1 MAASN
6 PDDKG
11 SVKDLEESFKKLGK
25 PIEEILDA
33 IGNMYDEAD
42 KLNNAFL
49 QGRTR
54 LDEMN
59 DAVSRAASG
68 VIRLGGD
75 ISDVSRTMIGIAD
88 GARRNVLATEEQVS
102 KLYAASELLGTG
114 AESLV
119 DSFAK
124 VGYETSQIGPNLEN
138 SIDYVQS
145 VGLNAKTV
153 MKDVTANMELMNRFN
168 FSDGVQGLT
177 KMAAQASMLRFDMN
191 RTAEF
196 ADRVMSPEG
205 AIEAAAGF
213 QRLGISVGNLVDPFA
228 LMNDSINDPGAL
240 QDSIIKATKQYTEF
254 DEKTKSFKINPQG
267 ILTLKEMATVTGISA
282 KELAKTALAAAD
294 LDKRI
299 SAISPSLNFDKPE
312 DKELL
317 ANMATMVDG
326 EYVVQLKNDKTGEV
340 DRIKLG
346 EITNDELKAL
356 RKQQDEKP
364 KTLEDIQTSQLDVLK
379 NIEASLKGNV
389 AKGTYG
395 IAGSSVIRGNVLGA
409 DRITRAVTGAVD
421 KNVPESAEI
430 TKSVNDGI
438 GKMVEV
444 FTQKETGKIS
454 SADFATK
461 IAKLEDEI
469 KGKASSYGEKGIEAL
484 KDILEESN
492 KKVTG
497 SSAIEKEFKKYT
509 SEILTGVGRTSDTTS
524 KTSAISGT
532 QKSEPLS
539 RNAFFGKGSTSSM
552 PTDTKTKTTNVNSQV
567 DFGGTITIKVDAPP
581 GISEQQFKTF
591 FESDEFKRK
600 IYEYYNQK
608 AKELETR

>member
-1 MAASN
+1 MATAN

-11 SVKDLEESFKKLGK
+11 SAKDLAESFKKLGQ

-75 ISDVSRTMIGIAD
+75 ISSVSRTMIEIAD
-88 GARRNVLATEEQVS
+88 GARRNVIATEEQVS
-102 KLYAASELLGTG
+102 KLYAASTILGTG
-114 AESLV
+114 ADSLV
-119 DSFAK
+119 ESFAK

-153 MKDVTANMELMNRFN
+153 MKDVTSNMELMNRFN

-177 KMAAQASMLRFDMN
+177 KMAAQASMLRFDMQN
-191 RTAEF
+191 TANF
-196 ADRVMSPEG
+196 ADKVMSPEG

-213 QRLGISVGNLVDPFA
+213 QRLGVNIGGLVDPFK

-240 QDSIIKATKQYTEF
+240 QDSIIQATKQYTEF

-267 ILTLKEMATVTGISA
+267 ILMLKEMAEVTGINS

-294 LDKRI
+294 LDKRL
-299 SAISPSLNFDKPE
+299 STISPSLNFDKPE
-312 DKELL
+312 DKQLL
-317 ANMATMVDG
+317 ANMATMEGG

-340 DRIKLG
+340 DRIKLS

-364 KTLEDIQTSQLDVLK
+364 KTLEDIQYSQLDVLK
-379 NIEASLKGNV
+379 NIEASLKGNI

-395 IAGSSVIRGNVLGA
+395 IAGSAVVRGNVLGA

-421 KNVPESAEI
+421 KNIPESAEI

-438 GKMVEV
+438 AKMVEV
-444 FTQKETGKIS
+444 FTQKDAGKIS

-469 KGKASSYGEKGIEAL
+469 KSKASSYGEKGIEAL

-497 SSAIEKEFKKYT
+497 SSAIEKEFKKYS
-509 SEILTGVGRTSDTTS
+509 SEILTGIGRPPETTS
-524 KTSAISGT
+524 KTSAIAGT

-539 RNAFFGKGSTSSM
+539 RSSVFGRGSTPS
-552 PTDTKTKTTNVNSQV
+552 PADTKTKTTNVNSQV
-567 DFGGTITIKVDAPP
+567 DFGGTITIKVDAPS
-581 GISEQQFKTF
+581 GVSEQQFKTF

-608 AKELETR
+608 AKELERR